1 MNQGTKPTSVGVPL
15 AHAADPLHSALPRSI
30 WFPFFCAWGL
40 IKGVQ
45 PARAKQQ

>member
-15 AHAADPLHSALPRSI
+15 AYAADSFHSALPRSI
-30 WFPFFCAWGL
+30 RFPFFCAWGL

-45 PARAKQQ
+45 PARANQQ